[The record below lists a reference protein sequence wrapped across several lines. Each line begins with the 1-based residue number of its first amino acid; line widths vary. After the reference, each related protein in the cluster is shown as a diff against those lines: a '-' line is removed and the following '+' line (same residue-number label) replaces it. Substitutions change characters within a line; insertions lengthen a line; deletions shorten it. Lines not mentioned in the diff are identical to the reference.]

1 MSSID
6 LMYQH
11 EHEVK
16 ESKRSVSSTLTV
28 DKKAVIISTQSGTK
42 EERMKRSI
50 NFKVNLKQRW
60 VVGLFVLISLGLCGV
75 FPTRSNATSKLHG

>member
-1 MSSID
+1 MSSIG

-28 DKKAVIISTQSGTK
+28 DKKAVIIPTQSETK
-42 EERMKRSI
+42 EKRMKRSI
-50 NFKVNLKQRW
+50 FFRVNLKQKW

-75 FPTRSNATSKLHG
+75 FPTRSNTTS